1 MRSKDANCTNEV
13 KSRIAIGMAT
23 MVKLVRVWK
32 NKSVSNGTKVRLIE
46 ALVLRSPDVEEA
58 GGKNAFKHLITSAS
72 ER

>member
-1 MRSKDANCTNEV
+1 LRSKDANCTNEV

-23 MVKLVRVWK
+23 MVKLVKVWK
-32 NKSVSNGTKVRLIE
+32 NKSVSNDCIE

-58 GGKNAFKHLITSAS
+58 EGKNAFKHLITSAS